1 MAQRLKVLV
10 ALPENLRLVLGTYI
24 MWLTTAYNSNS
35 IRSDTHFRP
44 LWSLVFTF
52 TDTQTDRQ
60 TDRHTVKHTAKNL

>member
-24 MWLTTAYNSNS
+24 MWLTTAYNSSS
-35 IRSDTHFRP
+35 IRSDTHFQP
-44 LWSLVFTF
+44 LRSLAFTF
-52 TDTQTDRQ
+52 TDTQTGGQ